1 MSSGAE
7 SLAEH
12 KKTSMLLQEL
22 VTIKHM
28 LQAQQEAQA
37 VNLNQPKAQLGAPPE
52 MTVIAVQKA

>member
-1 MSSGAE
+1 
-7 SLAEH
+7 
-12 KKTSMLLQEL
+12 MLLQEL

-37 VNLNQPKAQLGAPPE
+37 ANRNQPKAQPGAPE

>member
-1 MSSGAE
+1 LSGDAE

-12 KKTSMLLQEL
+12 KKTSMMLQEL

-37 VNLNQPKAQLGAPPE
+37 VNRNPPNAQLGAPLE
-52 MTVIAVQKA
+52 MTAIAV